1 MTGSVVR
8 CFAVLTGPC
17 IVLAIPLFALGASA
31 PPHAKFH
38 APQSEP
44 ERALDS
50 ILKRVDKDENLLDN
64 LLQGRGTKNYK
75 PTFDYASLLTSGLIA
90 AIRTKEREIVRRD
103 CRGKYVEGDICGLD
117 YSPIT
122 CAQDMNSKYEY
133 RTLENTGD
141 AVKIEYRW
149 PPGGKPVATYTLR
162 KNGTDWKID
171 GISCAGAS
179 AFNMH

>member
-1 MTGSVVR
+1 L
-8 CFAVLTGPC
+8 LTG
-17 IVLAIPLFALGASA
+17 
-31 PPHAKFH
+31 
-38 APQSEP
+38 
-44 ERALDS
+44 D
-50 ILKRVDKDENLLDN
+50 
-64 LLQGRGTKNYK
+64 
-75 PTFDYASLLTSGLIA
+75 LIA
-90 AIRTKEREIVRRD
+90 SIRTKEREIVQKD
-103 CRGKYVEGDICGLD
+103 CKGKYVEGDICGLD